1 LSETNWPEIEARL
14 YMPTFKRAPIT
25 IVRGEGLR
33 VWDDKG
39 RSYLDFVA
47 GVAVNSLGHCHPVV
61 VEALQKQAATLIHTS
76 NLYYTIPQL
85 ELAALLVEH
94 SCMDRVFFQ
103 NSGAE
108 ATEGAVKL
116 ARRYGKLHLHG
127 AYEVITA
134 SDSFHGRTL
143 AMVAASAQPKHQDP
157 YTPLPEG
164 FVNVA
169 WDDADSIANAI
180 TDKTCAVM
188 LEPVQGESGVRIP
201 SDHYLRDV
209 REVCD
214 ERGVLLIADE
224 VQTGV
229 GRLGALFGYKLSGI
243 EPDVMT
249 LAKGLGSGVPIGAFL
264 CKESASAFKAGDHG
278 STFAGNPLVCAVG
291 TAVMRYII
299 ENDIPGHVREMGA
312 HLLMRLN
319 EIVAEFP
326 AAHVA
331 RGRGL
336 LVALDLNGD
345 IAAKAT
351 GLCLEKGLL
360 VNPVR
365 PDTLRF
371 APPLVVNRQ
380 EIDEAVSILRSVLSS
395 V

>member
-1 LSETNWPEIEARL
+1 MSETNWPEIEARV
-14 YMPTFKRAPIT
+14 YMPTFKRAPVT
-25 IVRGEGLR
+25 LVRGEGMR

-39 RSYLDFVA
+39 RSYLDFIA

-85 ELAALLVEH
+85 ELAELLIRH
-94 SCMDRVFFQ
+94 SCMDKVFFQ

-116 ARRYGKLHLHG
+116 ARRYGKERLNG

-164 FVNVA
+164 FINVG
-169 WDDADSIANAI
+169 WNDPDVIANAI
-180 TDKTCAVM
+180 TEKTCAVM

-201 SDHYLRDV
+201 SDSYLRDV
-209 REVCD
+209 RKVCD

-229 GRLGALFGYKLSGI
+229 GRLGALFGYELSGI
-243 EPDVMT
+243 EPDIMT

-264 CKESASAFKAGDHG
+264 CKETANVFRAGDHG

-291 TAVMRYII
+291 TAVIRYMV
-299 ENDIPGHVREMGA
+299 ENDIPGHVREAGL
-312 HLLMRLN
+312 HLLKRLN

-326 AAHVA
+326 SAREA

-336 LVALDLNGD
+336 LVALEFDSD
-345 IAAKAT
+345 IAGDLSAK
-351 GLCLEKGLL
+351 CLQKGLL
-360 VNPVR
+360 INPVR
-365 PDTLRF
+365 TNTLRF
-371 APPLVVNRQ
+371 APPLVASNDD
-380 EIDEAVSILRSVLSS
+380 IDEAVSILRSVLASA
-395 V
+395 

>member
-1 LSETNWPEIEARL
+1 MSETNWPEIESRL

-25 IVRGEGLR
+25 LVRGEGVR

-39 RSYLDFVA
+39 RSFLDFIA

-61 VEALQKQAATLIHTS
+61 VNALQKQAATLIHTS

-85 ELAALLVEH
+85 QLAALLVEH

-116 ARRYGKLHLHG
+116 ARRYGKLRRNG

-164 FVNVA
+164 FINVEWNSPEA
-169 WDDADSIANAI
+169 IAAAI

-201 SDHYLRDV
+201 HESYFRDV
-209 REVCD
+209 RAICD
-214 ERGVLLIADE
+214 KHGILLIADE

-229 GRLGALFGYKLSGI
+229 GRLGAMFGYELTGI

-264 CKESASAFKAGDHG
+264 CKEHASVFTAGDHG

-291 TAVMRYII
+291 AAVVNYMV
-299 ENDIPGHVREMGA
+299 ENDIPGHVREVGA
-312 HLLMRLN
+312 HLLTLLHD
-319 EIVAEFP
+319 IVHDVG
-326 AAHVA
+326 AAREA

-336 LVALDLNGD
+336 LIALEFDAPVARELSNR
-345 IAAKAT
+345 
-351 GLCLEKGLL
+351 CMEKGLL

-365 PDTLRF
+365 ADTLRF
-371 APPLVVNRQ
+371 APPLTTTREEV
-380 EIDEAVSILRSVLSS
+380 DEAIAILRAVLSS

>member
-1 LSETNWPEIEARL
+1 LSETNWPEIEARV
-14 YMPTFKRAPIT
+14 YMPTFKRAPVT
-25 IVRGEGLR
+25 LVRGEGLR

-39 RSYLDFVA
+39 RSYLDFIA

-85 ELAALLVEH
+85 ELAELLIRH
-94 SCMDRVFFQ
+94 SCMDKVFFQ

-116 ARRYGKLHLHG
+116 ARRYGKERLNG

-164 FVNVA
+164 FLNVG
-169 WDDADSIANAI
+169 WNDVDVIANAI

-201 SDHYLRDV
+201 ADDYLRGV
-209 REVCD
+209 RDVCD
-214 ERGVLLIADE
+214 DRGILLIADE

-229 GRLGALFGYKLSGI
+229 GRLGALFGYELAGI
-243 EPDVMT
+243 EPDIMT

-264 CKESASAFKAGDHG
+264 CKDSANVFKAGDHG

-291 TAVMRYII
+291 TAVIRYMV
-299 ENDIPGHVREMGA
+299 ENDIPGHVQEVGA
-312 HLLMRLN
+312 HLMAHLN
-319 EIVAEFP
+319 QIVAEYP
-326 AAHVA
+326 SAREA

-336 LVALDLNGD
+336 LVALEFDRDVAGDLS
-345 IAAKAT
+345 AR
-351 GLCLEKGLL
+351 CLEKGLL
-360 VNPVR
+360 INPVR
-365 PDTLRF
+365 ANTLRF
-371 APPLVVNRQ
+371 APPLVASRDD
-380 EIDEAVSILRSVLSS
+380 IDEAISILRSVLAS

>member
-1 LSETNWPEIEARL
+1 MSETNWPEIEARV
-14 YMPTFKRAPIT
+14 YMPTFKRAPVT
-25 IVRGEGLR
+25 LVRGEGLR

-39 RSYLDFVA
+39 RSYLDFIA

-85 ELAALLVEH
+85 ELAELLIRH
-94 SCMDRVFFQ
+94 SCMDKVFFQ

-116 ARRYGKLHLHG
+116 ARRYGKERLNG

-164 FVNVA
+164 FLNVG
-169 WDDADSIANAI
+169 WNDVDVIANAI

-201 SDHYLRDV
+201 ADDYLRGV
-209 REVCD
+209 RDVCD
-214 ERGVLLIADE
+214 DRGILLIADE

-229 GRLGALFGYKLSGI
+229 GRLGALFGYELAGI
-243 EPDVMT
+243 EPDIMT

-264 CKESASAFKAGDHG
+264 CKDSANVFKAGDHG

-291 TAVMRYII
+291 TAVIRYMV
-299 ENDIPGHVREMGA
+299 ENDIPGHVQEVGA
-312 HLLMRLN
+312 HLMAHLN
-319 EIVAEFP
+319 QIVAEYP
-326 AAHVA
+326 SAREA

-336 LVALDLNGD
+336 LVALEFDRDVAGDLS
-345 IAAKAT
+345 AR
-351 GLCLEKGLL
+351 CLEKGLL
-360 VNPVR
+360 INPVR
-365 PDTLRF
+365 ANTLRF
-371 APPLVVNRQ
+371 APPLVASRDD
-380 EIDEAVSILRSVLSS
+380 IDEAISILRSVLAS

>member
-1 LSETNWPEIEARL
+1 
-14 YMPTFKRAPIT
+14 MPTFKRAPVT
-25 IVRGEGLR
+25 LVRGEGMR

-39 RSYLDFVA
+39 RSYLDFIA

-85 ELAALLVEH
+85 ELAELLIRH
-94 SCMDRVFFQ
+94 SCMDKVFFQ

-116 ARRYGKLHLHG
+116 ARRYGKERLNG

-164 FVNVA
+164 FINVG
-169 WDDADSIANAI
+169 WNDPDVIANAI
-180 TDKTCAVM
+180 TEKTCAVM

-201 SDHYLRDV
+201 SDSYLRDV
-209 REVCD
+209 RKVCD

-229 GRLGALFGYKLSGI
+229 GRLGALFGYELSGI
-243 EPDVMT
+243 EPDIMT

-264 CKESASAFKAGDHG
+264 CKETANVFRAGDHG

-291 TAVMRYII
+291 TAVIRYMV
-299 ENDIPGHVREMGA
+299 ENDIPGHVREAGL
-312 HLLMRLN
+312 HLLKRLN

-326 AAHVA
+326 SAREA

-336 LVALDLNGD
+336 LVALEFDSD
-345 IAAKAT
+345 IAGDLSAK
-351 GLCLEKGLL
+351 CLQKGLL
-360 VNPVR
+360 INPVR
-365 PDTLRF
+365 TNTLRF
-371 APPLVVNRQ
+371 APPLVASNDD
-380 EIDEAVSILRSVLSS
+380 IDEAVSILRSVLASA
-395 V
+395 

>member
-180 TDKTCAVM
+180 TAKTCAVM

-229 GRLGALFGYKLSGI
+229 GRLGALFGYELSGI

-264 CKESASAFKAGDHG
+264 CKESASAFRAGDHG

-291 TAVMRYII
+291 TAVMRYMI

-371 APPLVVNRQ
+371 APPLVVTRQ